1 MIRYLG
7 IGYGIALIALGLVG
21 YFATGRASLTAL
33 IPSAFG
39 LLICL
44 CGFLALKENLR
55 KHAMHVAVLL
65 SVVAMGGAG
74 YRVFKSGVLTGG
86 EAEFSAAAVI
96 AQSVMVLLSLVFLL
110 FAGKS
115 FYDARRNKE

>member
-7 IGYGIALIALGLVG
+7 IGYGIALIALGFVG
-21 YFATGRASLTAL
+21 YFATGKASMTAL

-44 CGFLALKENLR
+44 CGALALKENLR

-74 YRVFKSGVLTGG
+74 HRIVKSGVLSG
-86 EAEFSAAAVI
+86 AELAFPAAVLSQGI
-96 AQSVMVLLSLVFLL
+96 MVALSLVFLA
-110 FAGKS
+110 FAVKS
-115 FYDARRNKE
+115 FIDARRNQD

>member
-1 MIRYLG
+1 MTRYLG
-7 IGYGIALIALGLVG
+7 IGYGIALIALGFVG

-39 LLICL
+39 LLIGF
-44 CGFLALKENLR
+44 CGVLALKENLR

-74 YRVFKSGVLTGG
+74 HRIVKSGVLTGA
-86 EAEFSAAAVI
+86 EATYPAAVI
-96 AQSVMVLLSLVFLL
+96 AQSVMVLLSLVFLA
-110 FAGKS
+110 FTIKS
-115 FYDARRNKE
+115 FIDARRNKE